1 MSLMRHKK
9 LVMWLLLLV
18 VLSACSSGSREGPPE
33 VEDVEVAAASQWQMR
48 DIGSV
53 GSSGGL
59 QDDGDSVTLTST
71 GADIWGRNDGF
82 TFAYQLLAGDG
93 EIITRVDA
101 LDNTDPW
108 AKAGLMVRQSLAD
121 DSPNAAVVITPTN
134 GVRFQRRSRA
144 GFSTAGLA
152 GSDTEAPYWLKLER
166 RGNTIRAFD
175 SADGNN
181 WRQMFDGSLYLEGD
195 AYIGLVVSSHDLNR
209 SAAATF
215 SNIRVVGT
223 ENSDSGY
230 EDSVEDPAPV
240 GNQWQQRDIGNVG
253 LTGSSN
259 VSGSSASV
267 QAAGEDI
274 WFNNDGFHFVYQ
286 AITGDVELVAR
297 VVSQSS
303 TDPWAKAGLMV
314 RESLE
319 SNAANALIAVTPANG
334 IRFQRRSRAGYSTAS
349 LRGSQS
355 AAPIWLK
362 LVRTGDRVA
371 GYESADGSNWQRVYE
386 GSLNIEATAYV
397 GLAVSS
403 HDTRAIKEVQ
413 FDNISW
419 NGQAP
424 AAPDP
429 EPYPTPDPEPDPYP
443 TPDPEPDPYP
453 TPDPEPTPEPEPE
466 PTPEPNP
473 VPTPVGNDAHR
484 TLLARYHMVKYF
496 ANGKSSPDYLGV
508 TYRPRTFDQAPY
520 QGWDVLDLS
529 EIAGSFRNYNDDDWL
544 HLTLNRDATLAV
556 VWSGQ
561 RPGSWLR
568 DWQEGPQVNG
578 NRTFTRRFSAGE
590 VVLGSIEGTINFPY
604 TVLFAEADGTP
615 SPQPAVPAGLP
626 RPEINAECPNWVH
639 DQYMTEGP
647 DGQMYRTWHPQIDP
661 VYWCYFGH
669 EHGADPSLLPSGW
682 QVPYGYVAFYNN
694 RQDEF
699 HNGFKGVYFTDIQ
712 GNHWYVVTHAT
723 SSMYSR
729 FQAQFHTVYIRV
741 ESPSGEELATLGYKA
756 DFGATLSNRDISGMR
771 NPAITP
777 SHAGF
782 PDQAAIL
789 EQTNGRKQVRVV
801 DPNGANY
808 AGYET
813 WFLGN
818 RMSGNALGIRG
829 GFTLDILN
837 PQTGCLTLT
846 CNETYRPD
854 SNFRNKGEK
863 RVLVLPRF
871 FGIEAGRAA
880 MSGEFYTNAYATE
893 LRSGPQSNDSVR
905 QYIKPG
911 VVLFP
916 FPDADGSAVTIVSQD
931 AWRGANPIPAR
942 GPTRTHPPTPNQDL
956 EGAIGLQN

>member
-1 MSLMRHKK
+1 MKRVYRKK
-9 LVMWLLLLV
+9 TVMLLLLLV
-18 VLSACSSGSREGPPE
+18 TLSACRSGSREGPPK
-33 VEDVEVAAASQWQMR
+33 VDDVEVAAASQWQMR

-59 QDDGDSVTLTST
+59 QDDGNSVTLTSA
-71 GADIWGRNDGF
+71 GADIWSRNDGF

-93 EIITRVDA
+93 EIIARVDA

-121 DSPNAAVVITPTN
+121 DSPNAAVLVTPSN

-144 GFSTAGLA
+144 GFSTAGLD
-152 GSDTEAPYWLKLER
+152 GTDTEAPYWLKLER
-166 RGNTIRAFD
+166 RGNTIRAYD

-209 SAAATF
+209 PAAATF

-223 ENSDSGY
+223 EAGSNY
-230 EDSVEDPAPV
+230 ETPV
-240 GNQWQQRDIGNVG
+240 TGEWQQRDIGNVG

-259 VSGSSASV
+259 ITGSSALL

-274 WFNNDGFHFVYQ
+274 WFGSDGFHFVYQ
-286 AITGDVELVAR
+286 SITGDVELVAR
-297 VVSQSS
+297 VVSQGN

-319 SNAANALIAVTPANG
+319 SNAANAFVTVTPRNG
-334 IRFQRRSRAGYSTAS
+334 VRFQRRSRAGYSTAS
-349 LRGSQS
+349 LRGSPS
-355 AAPIWLK
+355 GAPIWLK
-362 LVRTGDRVA
+362 LVRTGSRVA

-386 GSLNIEATAYV
+386 GSLNIDATAYV

-403 HDTRAIKEVQ
+403 HDTRAISDVQ

-424 AAPDP
+424 AASEPDS
-429 EPYPTPDPEPDPYP
+429 YPTPDPNPTPDPAPEPMPDPYP
-443 TPDPEPDPYP
+443 TPNPE
-453 TPDPEPTPEPEPE
+453 PEPTPE
-466 PTPEPNP
+466 PEPNP

-484 TLLARYHMVKYF
+484 TLLARYHVVKHF
-496 ANGKSSPDYLGV
+496 ANGKSSPDYDGII
-508 TYRPRTFDQAPY
+508 YRPRAFDSAPY
-520 QGWDVLDLS
+520 QGWDILDMRQ
-529 EIAGSFRNYNDDDWL
+529 ITGVFRTYNDDDWL

-556 VWSGQ
+556 IWSGQ

-568 DWQEGPQVNG
+568 DWQEGPQVDG
-578 NRTFTRRFSAGE
+578 NRTFTRRFSAGD
-590 VVLGSIEGTINFPY
+590 VVLGSIEGTSNFPY

-615 SPQPAVPAGLP
+615 SPEPAVPAGLP
-626 RPEINAECPNWVH
+626 RPDINAACPAWVH

-699 HNGFKGVYFTDIQ
+699 HNGFKGVYFEDIQ
-712 GNHWYVVTHAT
+712 GNHWYIVTHAT
-723 SSMYSR
+723 SSLYSR
-729 FQAQFHTVYIRV
+729 FQAQFHTIYIRV

-756 DFGATLSNRDISGMR
+756 DFGATLSSRDIGGVR
-771 NPAITP
+771 NPPITP

-782 PDQAAIL
+782 PDQAAIR
-789 EQTNGRKQVRVV
+789 EQTNGRKQVRIV
-801 DPNGANY
+801 DTNGANY

-829 GFTLDILN
+829 SFTLDILN

-846 CNETYRPD
+846 CNEVYRP
-854 SNFRNKGEK
+854 NRQFHNKGER
-863 RVLVLPRF
+863 RVLALPRF
-871 FGIEAGRAA
+871 FGIEAGRAV
-880 MSGEFYTNAYATE
+880 MTGEFYTNAYATE

-916 FPDADGSAVTIVSQD
+916 FPDADGSSVTIVNQD
-931 AWRGANPIPAR
+931 AWRGAQPVAAR
-942 GPTRTHPPTPNQDL
+942 GPTRTHPPTPVKDL
-956 EGAIGLQN
+956 EGALGLEN